1 MQEVL
6 LFTEPSKREVWENTF
21 NSNDFHVYAFH
32 PLKDLINSDTAV
44 NLIKDDKVD
53 IAFIDITSLAKRK
66 AENREV
72 YLKSIQTISQEIA
85 PDDKFS
91 RLAFYLPEDLPA
103 DIAQLVQTAFAF
115 KVYDFFQPKN
125 GQFRADAINAQLH
138 RPKSIENG
146 TKFFTL
152 ANQAVQAQS
161 KKLPAAND
169 NMFSSDSD
177 DIDDDEMMGAVYE
190 AVTGKKY
197 HADEPAKADK
207 VSKSEDIPGFVADDL
222 AKPKDE
228 EQSWNGNQQEEPA
241 ESETDDEPLD
251 DEEQHEQLHRI
262 QPYEK
267 QFEVEPKPKHKKHF
281 LGRKKKRQAAEE
293 ENPKEAKKAS
303 NEELQ
308 EQPGEQP
315 DFTDDFLY
323 GDYDGDYSE
332 PQEEKVEP
340 SKPAAKK
347 KSKKVKTSKQRP
359 KAKKKSKKKKSKL
372 PLILLVALAV
382 IIIVGVGF
390 VGTHGLSHLN
400 FNTSTTSAPA
410 KGSLDSLL
418 DAGDF
423 TKAVEDYPSKQSQID
438 NYILNDDNIS
448 NKGNFI
454 NQVYTNAESPN
465 DTVVFDNAYFQ
476 KDWDTVIANK
486 SGADLTMQ
494 RKAMLCIAYLGK
506 GNVSEAQ
513 VYAKKVNNQELNHK
527 VAKYKELQSTNQQI
541 ESKLKD
547 NNLSQSDRQQLQK
560 QLDNDKSAMKTLINN

>member
-6 LFTEPSKREVWENTF
+6 LFTEPSKRQVWENTF

-91 RLAFYLPEDLPA
+91 RLAFYLPENLPA

-125 GQFRADAINAQLH
+125 GQFRADTINTQLH

-161 KKLPAAND
+161 KEIPAASD
-169 NMFSSDSD
+169 NVFSSDSD

-197 HADEPAKADK
+197 HADEPAKAAK
-207 VSKSEDIPGFVADDL
+207 ILKSKDIPEFAEDDFS
-222 AKPKDE
+222 KPKDGG
-228 EQSWNGNQQEEPA
+228 QNWNDADTQQEEPV
-241 ESETDDEPLD
+241 ESETGDEPLG
-251 DEEQHEQLHRI
+251 DEKQHEQLHRI

-267 QFEVEPKPKHKKHF
+267 QFDVEPKPKHNKHF
-281 LGRKKKRQAAEE
+281 LGRKKKRPTTE
-293 ENPKEAKKAS
+293 ENPKEIEKPSSKES
-303 NEELQ
+303 Q
-308 EQPGEQP
+308 KQP

-323 GDYDGDYSE
+323 DDYGSDYGE
-332 PQEEKVEP
+332 PEEEKPEP
-340 SKPAAKK
+340 SKLVAKKKPKKVKASKQRPKTKK
-347 KSKKVKTSKQRP
+347 KSKKT
-359 KAKKKSKKKKSKL
+359 
-372 PLILLVALAV
+372 LILLVALAV

-390 VGTHGLSHLN
+390 VGTHGLDHLN

-448 NKGNFI
+448 NKGNVI

-486 SGADLTMQ
+486 NGADLTMQ

-506 GNVSEAQ
+506 GDVSEAQ
-513 VYAKKVNNQELNHK
+513 VYAKKVNNHELNQK

-541 ESKLKD
+541 ENKLKD
-547 NNLSQSDRQQLQK
+547 NNLSQNDRQQLQK
-560 QLDNDKSAMKTLINN
+560 QLNNDKSAMKTLINN

>member
-146 TKFFTL
+146 TKFFTI

-161 KKLPAAND
+161 KESPAAND

-177 DIDDDEMMGAVYE
+177 DIDDDEWMDAVYE
-190 AVTGKKY
+190 AVTGKKH
-197 HADEPAKADK
+197 HADKPAKVATG
-207 VSKSEDIPGFVADDL
+207 SKSEDIPGFVADDL
-222 AKPKDE
+222 AKPKDD
-228 EQSWNGNQQEEPA
+228 EQDRNDNQQEEPV
-241 ESETDDEPLD
+241 ESEAGGEPLD
-251 DEEQHEQLHRI
+251 EEEQHKQLHRI

-267 QFEVEPKPKHKKHF
+267 QFDVEPKPKHKKHF

-293 ENPKEAKKAS
+293 SPEEIAKPS
-303 NEELQ
+303 GEESQ
-308 EQPGEQP
+308 EQPGEQS

-332 PQEEKVEP
+332 EP
-340 SKPAAKK
+340 SKPVTKK
-347 KSKKVKTSKQRP
+347 KSKKAKAGKQRS

-448 NKGNFI
+448 NKGNVI

>member
-161 KKLPAAND
+161 KESPAAND

-177 DIDDDEMMGAVYE
+177 DIDDDEWMDAVYE
-190 AVTGKKY
+190 AVTGKKH
-197 HADEPAKADK
+197 HADKPAKAAP
-207 VSKSEDIPGFVADDL
+207 VSKAEDIPGSVADDL
-222 AKPKDE
+222 AKPKDN
-228 EQSWNGNQQEEPA
+228 EQNWNGNQQEGPDEPEA
-241 ESETDDEPLD
+241 DDEPLD
-251 DEEQHEQLHRI
+251 DEGQHEQLHRI

-267 QFEVEPKPKHKKHF
+267 QFDVEPKPKHKKHF
-281 LGRKKKRQAAEE
+281 FGRKKKQQAAEE
-293 ENPKEAKKAS
+293 SP
-303 NEELQ
+303 EEIEKPSSEESQ
-308 EQPGEQP
+308 EQP

-323 GDYDGDYSE
+323 GDYDGNYSE
-332 PQEEKVEP
+332 EP
-340 SKPAAKK
+340 SKPVTKK
-347 KSKKVKTSKQRP
+347 KSKKVKAGKQRS

-410 KGSLDSLL
+410 KGSLESLL

-423 TKAVEDYPSKQSQID
+423 TKAVEDYPSKQNQID

-448 NKGNFI
+448 NKGNVI

-486 SGADLTMQ
+486 NGADLTMQ

>member
-161 KKLPAAND
+161 KESPAAND

-177 DIDDDEMMGAVYE
+177 DIDDDEWMDAVYE
-190 AVTGKKY
+190 AVTGKKH
-197 HADEPAKADK
+197 HADKPAKAAP
-207 VSKSEDIPGFVADDL
+207 VSKAEDIPGFVADDL
-222 AKPKDE
+222 AKPKDD
-228 EQSWNGNQQEEPA
+228 EQNWNGNQQEEPDEPEA
-241 ESETDDEPLD
+241 NDEPLD
-251 DEEQHEQLHRI
+251 DEGQHEQLHRI

-267 QFEVEPKPKHKKHF
+267 QFDVEPKPKHKKHF

-293 ENPKEAKKAS
+293 SP
-303 NEELQ
+303 EEVEKPSSEESQ
-308 EQPGEQP
+308 EQP

-332 PQEEKVEP
+332 PQEEKKESP
-340 SKPAAKK
+340 KPVVKK
-347 KSKKVKTSKQRP
+347 KSQKATNKQRP

-410 KGSLDSLL
+410 KGSLENLL

-448 NKGNFI
+448 NKGNVI

-476 KDWDTVIANK
+476 KDWDTVVANK

-513 VYAKKVNNQELNHK
+513 VYAKKVNNHELNQK